1 MNTFDRLKALCD
13 GQKISIV
20 ELEEKLGFG
29 RNSLY
34 GWKKKTPNGAN
45 LEKVADYF
53 NVSVDYL
60 LGRTDSIGS
69 DKPYYSL
76 NEKDE
81 RDIAKDLE
89 RIMNNLD
96 SNHALAF
103 YGEEAEFDEE
113 AKEML
118 RIQLEQTMRIAKQ
131 MAKKKFTPKKYRNE

>member
-53 NVSVDYL
+53 NVSIDYL
-60 LGRTDSIGS
+60 LGRTEDKEPQ
-69 DKPYYSL
+69 KPYYAL

-81 RDIAKDLE
+81 RDIAKMLE
-89 RIMNNLD
+89 EMMDGLR
-96 SNHALAF
+96 SKQAF
-103 YGEEAEFDEE
+103 QFMGEPMDDEDRE
-113 AKEML
+113 LL
-118 RIQLEQTMRIAKQ
+118 RISLENTLRMSKQ
-131 MAKKKFTPKKYRNE
+131 MAKKKFTPKKYRNEE